1 MTASDDAALH
11 AGLMRALEAGRLSLK
26 FRIAVLAG
34 PGSPVFD
41 VREAAVLLVAVAA
54 LVSAPALIGGA
65 GYTGTVGAGIGLV
78 AFFWARWYWQRVK
91 RRAVE
96 AVQAD
101 AAAWED
107 FWRRGAFELAGRDA
121 RGRDTCMS
129 PTGDWRAFVR
139 RRVMDVDAE

>member
-1 MTASDDAALH
+1 MTADDQTLH
-11 AGLMRALEAGRLSLK
+11 AELMRALESGRLRLK
-26 FRIAVLAG
+26 FRIAALAG

-41 VREAAVLLVAVAA
+41 AREAAVLLVAVAA
-54 LVSAPALIGGA
+54 LIAAPALIGGT

-107 FWRRGAFELAGRDA
+107 FWRRGAFELAGGDA

-139 RRVMDVDAE
+139 RRAMDEDRE